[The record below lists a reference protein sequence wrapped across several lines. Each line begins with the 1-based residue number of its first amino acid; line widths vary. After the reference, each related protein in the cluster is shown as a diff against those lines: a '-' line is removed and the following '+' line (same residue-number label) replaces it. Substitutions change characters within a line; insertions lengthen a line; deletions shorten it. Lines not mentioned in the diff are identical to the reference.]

1 MNIITRDEKDQLINQ
16 LEELKKKRKT
26 ISERIGAARELGDLK
41 ENAEYHAAREEQG
54 LNEAKIRQIEDRLA
68 TAEIA
73 DTAGI
78 PDDMVYLGTMFR
90 LLDKKTGEEE
100 MCKLVGERTG
110 EYDDDE
116 LREITTGSPMGQ
128 ALFKRLVGDVV
139 TVELPRGERDFEIL
153 EIVR

>member
-1 MNIITRDEKDQLINQ
+1 MNIITRDEKDQLISQ
-16 LEELKKKRKT
+16 LEELKKKRKA

-73 DTAGI
+73 DTTGI
-78 PDDMVYLGTMFR
+78 PEDMVYLGTTFR
-90 LLDKKTGEEE
+90 IRDKKTGEEE
-100 MCKLVGERTG
+100 TCKLVGERTG

-128 ALFKRLVGDVV
+128 ALFKQRVGETV

-153 EIVR
+153 EIIR